1 MLNDMAGAE
10 YQLDESITEMAKDLT
25 EEANA
30 DDSES
35 SDSDSEEDVSDI

>member
-30 DDSES
+30 DDSD